1 VLDWRLPSLAHGL
14 KRRLFFVVAR
24 VCFGLYRTFPIF
36 GPLRASVALIHR
48 ENKFLA
54 IERNDGRGMSLPG
67 GIAGRREAPEST
79 MRREVLEET
88 GLTVTLAHFEMTY
101 FSAADVP
108 SNISVFRAE
117 ATGEL
122 QESWEGTPHWMTVEE
137 LELRLIKSQ
146 RPVLKLIASTQ
157 APQNKNLT

>member
-1 VLDWRLPSLAHGL
+1 MLDWRLPSLSRSL

-24 VCFGLYRTFPIF
+24 VCFALYRTFPIF
-36 GPLRASVALIHR
+36 GPLRASLAVIHR

-54 IERNDGRGMSLPG
+54 IERSDGRGMSLPG
-67 GIAGRREAPEST
+67 GIAGRREAPELA

-88 GLTVTLAHFEMTY
+88 GLTVTLAHLEMTY
-101 FSAADVP
+101 FSAAEVP

-122 QESWEGTPHWMTVEE
+122 KESWEGTPHWMTVEE
-137 LELRLIKSQ
+137 LEPRLIKSQ
-146 RPVLKLIASTQ
+146 RPVLKLMASTR
-157 APQNKNLT
+157 ADSGA